1 MAMMKIEK
9 PRLNFWQIWN
19 MNVGFFGIQFSF
31 GLQQT
36 AVSPIFSFLGA
47 HHDELPLLN
56 LAGPVTGLLIQP
68 IIGAISDKTWSPKW
82 GGRRKPFFLIGA
94 ILASLCLF
102 AFPFSPELWFAV
114 GLLWILDAG
123 NNTAMEPYRAFVGD
137 KLPDEQL
144 TYGYQM
150 QSLFVGAGITL
161 ANLSLFAFQHWFSI
175 PADETAG
182 LCSTATENVSS
193 IPTWVYYSFFLGALA
208 SIGTVMWSVWKTPE
222 IPPVA
227 EELEEI
233 RKHNE
238 GTPAP
243 IIQILSVLF
252 VIFSVPLLLGYL
264 VASAL
269 PQLWDNINL
278 WVIIVLVFAFL
289 WLFMLYRIIKNNPDN
304 RTIKKLGDTL
314 DPLLEAAEAIGK
326 MPGFLWKLAAVYLF
340 QWYALFVYWQF
351 LPPMLR
357 TSLFGISNEDNEKF
371 ESIMAAC
378 KAGAEISADDMSFA
392 QNVQSLAEQALGH
405 AGLMN
410 GTYNF
415 ITMIVAL
422 ALVPMAA
429 KIGSKLVYVVCLLL
443 TAVAMLSMPFIANK
457 WMLLI
462 PMVLFGIGWAAMMG
476 IPYAMVSKVIPEERR
491 GVYMGIVNMMIVIP
505 MLIQTVSFGP
515 IIKNVL
521 DNDAT
526 QAIIF
531 GGIFFMIA
539 GVLAMRLNLPKDK
552 LDSALDTGGSST

>member
-1 MAMMKIEK
+1 MMKIKK

-137 KLPDEQL
+137 KLPDDQL
-144 TYGYQM
+144 TFGYQM

-161 ANLSLFAFQHWFSI
+161 ANLSLFAFQHWFSA
-175 PADETAG
+175 PVEGGGLFDAG
-182 LCSTATENVSS
+182 VESTSS

-222 IPPVA
+222 IPPTP
-227 EELEEI
+227 EELQEI
-233 RKHNE
+233 KEHNE
-238 GTPAP
+238 GTPSP

-252 VIFSVPLLLGYL
+252 VIFSAPLLLGYATTLLFPDLTHNTNLL
-264 VASAL
+264 V
-269 PQLWDNINL
+269 
-278 WVIIVLVFAFL
+278 VIMLVFAFF
-289 WLFMLYRIIKNNPDN
+289 WLYYLNRMIKRNPEN
-304 RTIKKLGDTL
+304 RTIQKLGDTL
-314 DPLLEAAEAIGK
+314 DPLLEATEAIGE
-326 MPGFLWKLAAVYLF
+326 MPGFLWKLAAVYFF

-351 LPPMLR
+351 MPPMLR
-357 TSLFGISNEDNEKF
+357 TSLYGISNEDTARF
-371 ESIMAAC
+371 DSIMAAH
-378 KAGAEISADDMSFA
+378 KAGGQISSQDMTFAEQI
-392 QNVQSLAEQALGH
+392 QSLAEQALGH

-415 ITMIVAL
+415 VTMLVAL

-429 KIGSKLVYVVCLLL
+429 KIGSKLVYVVCLFL
-443 TAVAMLSMPFIANK
+443 TAVAMLSMPFITDK
-457 WMLLI
+457 WLLLA

-515 IIKNVL
+515 VIKNFL
-521 DNDAT
+521 NNDAT
-526 QAIIF
+526 LAIIF
-531 GGIFFMIA
+531 GGVFFIISA
-539 GVLAMRLNLPKDK
+539 LLAIRLNLPKEK
-552 LDSALDTGGSST
+552 LDTGLDS